1 MQLTIYEFET
11 DFSFFWVIQNWWY
24 SESISHTKMMEN
36 IILIGHPL
44 TSYPSETP
52 IFQGTMRVLR
62 LWKWI
67 MEIRFKMKL
76 GKRIFPH
83 VLLVSAYPVTRN
95 KTSLLF
101 RKSKSS
107 SLTTNVKLLQPW
119 AFFLLQRTFVCNN
132 FLWGPNKN

>member
-24 SESISHTKMMEN
+24 SESMPHTKMMEN

-44 TSYPSETP
+44 TKYPSETP
-52 IFQGTMRVLR
+52 IFQGAMRVLR

-67 MEIRFKMKL
+67 MEIWFKMKL
-76 GKRIFPH
+76 GKKDFPH
-83 VLLVSAYPVTRN
+83 ILLASAYPVTWS
-95 KTSLLF
+95 KTSLLL

-119 AFFLLQRTFVCNN
+119 AFFLLQRTFVRNN